1 MMKKSL
7 PSCWK
12 QLLKSELETDNF
24 KALCSFVEKERKES
38 IIFPPE
44 DLYFAA
50 FKSTPLN
57 QVKVII
63 LGQDPYHNHGQA
75 NGLSFSVANGVRI
88 PHSLK
93 NIYKE
98 LQNDLG
104 CDIPSTG
111 NLEAWAAQGVLLLN
125 ATLTVKA
132 HEPGS
137 HQKKGWEQFTNAVI
151 QKLSEQKEH
160 LVFILWGNYA
170 QKKIELIDAS
180 KHCILK
186 SVHPS
191 PFSARNGFFGS
202 KPFSKTNEYLTSVG
216 KENINWELKDDCQQL
231 SLLE

>member
-1 MMKKSL
+1 MIKSL

-12 QLLKSELETDNF
+12 KLLNSDLANESFKELC
-24 KALCSFVEKERKES
+24 AFVQSERKKN
-38 IIFPPE
+38 IIFPSE
-44 DLYFAA
+44 ELCFAA
-50 FKSTPLN
+50 FTNTPLEK
-57 QVKVII
+57 VKVVI

-75 NGLSFSVANGVRI
+75 NGLSFSVASGTKI
-88 PHSLK
+88 PPSLK

-98 LQNDLG
+98 LKSDLG
-104 CDIPSTG
+104 IEISTSG
-111 NLEAWAAQGVLLLN
+111 NLESWANQGVLLLN
-125 ATLTVKA
+125 ATLTVGA

-137 HQKKGWEQFTNAVI
+137 HQKKGWEEFTNAVI
-151 QKLSEQKEH
+151 QKLSEEKKN

-202 KPFSKTNEYLTSVG
+202 KPFSKTNEYLNWVG
-216 KENINWELKDDCQQL
+216 KENIDWELKNDCQQL